1 MKKINIQNEANI
13 NAKGEHTKR
22 AAKPV
27 ICIDTGEVYASTTD
41 AAEAAGVH
49 ITTMSSVC
57 LGKIRTAN
65 GKRYCYLS
73 RVTESLDSIVTRL
86 RETAAVEEDA
96 KRWKAYQAEQEA
108 IRKAEEERI
117 RAEQERIAAI
127 ERAKAEREE
136 RKRKLEV
143 NSYHDLE
150 IKTSIPVPN
159 PSLLPASGMK
169 QTFLSTNLASSLA
182 SEWQAAGPTFGN
194 IAVCSV
200 FCKWTLLFS
209 IRPLSSN
216 SKGAGSRFDYP
227 GPSPEHIFHI

>member
-13 NAKGEHTKR
+13 NAKGEHSQK

-27 ICIDTGEVYASTTD
+27 ICIDTGEVFASTTD

-49 ITTMSSVC
+49 ITTMSSAC

-108 IRKAEEERI
+108 IRKAEEKRQAEIAKARDKVESLNAAAEKY
-117 RAEQERIAAI
+117 RAMLNNAMNELVAAEQH
-127 ERAKAEREE
+127 
-136 RKRKLEV
+136 LE
-143 NSYHDLE
+143 
-150 IKTSIPVPN
+150 
-159 PSLLPASGMK
+159 SLV
-169 QTFLSTNLASSLA
+169 
-182 SEWQAAGPTFGN
+182 GN
-194 IAVCSV
+194 ENNNKEMVA
-200 FCKWTLLFS
+200 
-209 IRPLSSN
+209 
-216 SKGAGSRFDYP
+216 
-227 GPSPEHIFHI
+227 

>member
-13 NAKGEHTKR
+13 NAKGEHTQK

-27 ICIDTGEVYASTTD
+27 ICIDTGEVFASTTD

-49 ITTMSSVC
+49 ITTMSSAC

-108 IRKAEEERI
+108 IRKAEEKRQAEIAKAREKVAQLSEAAQKHEELWHKTMGELVE
-117 RAEQERIAAI
+117 AEQH
-127 ERAKAEREE
+127 
-136 RKRKLEV
+136 LE
-143 NSYHDLE
+143 
-150 IKTSIPVPN
+150 
-159 PSLLPASGMK
+159 SLM
-169 QTFLSTNLASSLA
+169 
-182 SEWQAAGPTFGN
+182 GN
-194 IAVCSV
+194 EN
-200 FCKWTLLFS
+200 
-209 IRPLSSN
+209 N
-216 SKGAGSRFDYP
+216 SKENAA
-227 GPSPEHIFHI
+227 

>member
-13 NAKGEHTKR
+13 KAKGEHTQKS
-22 AAKPV
+22 AKPV

-108 IRKAEEERI
+108 IAKAEAKRLEEERKAEEKR
-117 RAEQERIAAI
+117 QAAI
-127 ERAKAEREE
+127 VKLQSKLANLNVQCSEYETKWHDTINAIAEVERE
-136 RKRKLEV
+136 LEALGV
-143 NSYHDLE
+143 
-150 IKTSIPVPN
+150 T
-159 PSLLPASGMK
+159 
-169 QTFLSTNLASSLA
+169 TND
-182 SEWQAAGPTFGN
+182 SEEAA
-194 IAVCSV
+194 
-200 FCKWTLLFS
+200 
-209 IRPLSSN
+209 
-216 SKGAGSRFDYP
+216 
-227 GPSPEHIFHI
+227 